1 MSSRGFVR
9 LLVLVVAAACLY
21 SVYAPE
27 MAEKLAPA
35 AGAYARKLHDLLPA
49 AVRPAETKT
58 ATTAPE
64 VQQPK
69 GPPPALVSVAQAK
82 RADYPVY
89 LDSLGQAQAYNTVT
103 VRTRV
108 DGQVMKIA
116 FVEGQ
121 MVKAGDLLAQIDP
134 RPFQAALD
142 QAKAKKSQDEANLAN
157 AKLDQQRYST
167 LAKQNYATQQQL
179 DTQNALVAQL
189 TAAIAADSASIDA
202 AQVQLDY
209 TTIRAPIAGRTGFR
223 LVDEGNIVAAVQ
235 QTGIVTIAQLQP
247 IAVIFTAPES
257 EVTKINAT
265 LAAGAPPQVLARDS
279 SGDRTLASGHLAVT
293 DNQVDVTTGTI
304 RLKAEF
310 ANEDNALWPGLAV
323 STRLTIG
330 DLKDA
335 VIVPTVAVQH
345 GPNGLFVYVIDDK
358 NRAALRPVTVTHQDT
373 ETAVVD
379 KGVSEGDRVVT
390 VGQSVLQPG
399 TVVAI
404 DTAANTGS

>member
-1 MSSRGFVR
+1 MGFRGFFR
-9 LLVLVVAAACLY
+9 LLIVVVVAGCLY

-27 MAEKLAPA
+27 TAEKLAPA

-49 AVRPAETKT
+49 AVRSGETKT
-58 ATTAPE
+58 AAAAPE
-64 VQQPK
+64 PQPPK
-69 GPPPALVSVAQAK
+69 GPPPPLVSVAEAR

-89 LDSLGQAQAYNTVT
+89 LESLGQAQAYNTVT

-108 DGQVMKIA
+108 DGQVMKIG

-121 MVKAGDLLAQIDP
+121 IVRAGDLLAQIDP
-134 RPFQAALD
+134 RPFQATLD

-167 LAKQNYATQQQL
+167 LAKQSFATQQQL

-189 TAAIAADSASIDA
+189 TAAIAADSATIDA
-202 AQVQLDY
+202 AEVQLAY
-209 TTIRAPIAGRTGFR
+209 TTIRAPITGRTGFR
-223 LVDEGNIVAAVQ
+223 LIDEGNMVAATQ

-247 IAVIFTAPES
+247 IAVIFTAPEG

-265 LAAGAPPQVLARDS
+265 LAAGAPLQVLARDS
-279 SGDRTLASGHLAVT
+279 SGEKTLASGHLLLA
-293 DNQVDVTTGTI
+293 DNQVDVATGTI

-330 DLKDA
+330 EVKDA
-335 VIVPTVAVQH
+335 VTVPTVAVQH

-358 NRAALRPVTVTHQDT
+358 NRAAMRPVTVTHQNT
-373 ETAVVD
+373 EIAVVD
-379 KGVSEGDRVVT
+379 KGVSAGDRVVT
-390 VGQSVLQPG
+390 VGQYVLQPG
-399 TVVAI
+399 TLVAI